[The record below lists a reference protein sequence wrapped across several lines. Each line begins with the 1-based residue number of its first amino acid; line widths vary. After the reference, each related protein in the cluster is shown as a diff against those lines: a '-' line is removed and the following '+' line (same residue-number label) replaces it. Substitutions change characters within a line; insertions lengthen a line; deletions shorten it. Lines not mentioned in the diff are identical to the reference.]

1 MNTHLMTPVP
11 TVPAQR
17 IDVNGLGYARI
28 VRSEWTKLRSLRSSG
43 YALLAAVAMLLGFGI
58 IDCASILSNWATL
71 TAKEKASFDP
81 LLASLRGID
90 GAQLAIGILG
100 VLVITG
106 EYTTGMIRSTFAAVP
121 KRLPVL
127 WAKATVFG
135 AVSLALTVPAA
146 LIAFFAS
153 QSILDGQH
161 VSIAFSHPGVPRAVI
176 GAALYITA
184 LGLFAFGLG
193 ALIRN
198 TAGAIAAL
206 VGTIFVL
213 PALVNV
219 LPPSLKGTIGP
230 YLPTNAGE
238 AITSIHPAAHT
249 LAPWTGFGVL
259 CAYAAAN
266 LLAAALLLR
275 RRDA

>member
-1 MNTHLMTPVP
+1 MNTQLTTP
-11 TVPAQR
+11 VPAQR
-17 IDVNGLGYARI
+17 IDINGLGYARI

-43 YALLAAVAMLLGFGI
+43 YTLLAAVAMLIAFGI
-58 IDCASILSNWATL
+58 IDSASIVGNWATL
-71 TAKEKASFDP
+71 SAKEKASFDP

-127 WAKATVFG
+127 WAKATVFT
-135 AVSLALTVPAA
+135 AASLALTIPAA

-153 QSILDGQH
+153 QSTLDGQH
-161 VSIAFSHPGVPRAVI
+161 ISIAFSHPGVPRAVI
-176 GAALYITA
+176 GAALYLTA
-184 LGLFAFGLG
+184 LGVFALGLG

-206 VGTIFVL
+206 VATIFVL
-213 PALVNV
+213 PALINV
-219 LPPSLKGTIGP
+219 LPPSLEDAIGP

-238 AITSIHPAAHT
+238 AITAIRPAPHT
-249 LAPWTGFGVL
+249 LAPWTGFGLL
-259 CAYAAAN
+259 CAYAAAT
-266 LLAAALLLR
+266 LLAAALMLR

>member
-1 MNTHLMTPVP
+1 MTTQTITPSLTQEINVG
-11 TVPAQR
+11 
-17 IDVNGLGYARI
+17 GLNYARI
-28 VRSEWTKLRSLRSSG
+28 VRSEWTKLRSLRSTG
-43 YALLAAVAMLLGFGI
+43 YALLAAVTMLIAFGI
-58 IDCASILSNWATL
+58 IDSASIVSNWPTL
-71 TAKEKASFDP
+71 SAKEKASFDP

-100 VLVITG
+100 VLALTG
-106 EYTTGMIRSTFAAVP
+106 EYTTGMIRSTFTAVP

-135 AVSLALTVPAA
+135 AVSLALTVPTA

-161 VSIAFSHPGVPRAVI
+161 ISIAFSHPGVPQAVI
-176 GAALYITA
+176 GAALYLTA
-184 LGLFAFGLG
+184 LGLFALGLG

-206 VGTIFVL
+206 VATIFVL

-219 LPPSLKGTIGP
+219 LPPSLKDTIGP
-230 YLPTNAGE
+230 YLPANAGS
-238 AITSIHPAAHT
+238 AITSIHPAPHT
-249 LAPWTGFGVL
+249 LAPWTGLGLL
-259 CAYAAAN
+259 CAYPAAT
-266 LLAAALLLR
+266 LLAAAPLLH
-275 RRDA
+275 RRDI

>member
-1 MNTHLMTPVP
+1 MNMHLMTPVP

-17 IDVNGLGYARI
+17 IDINGLGYASI
-28 VRSEWTKLRSLRSSG
+28 VRSEWTKLRSLRSTG

-58 IDCASILSNWATL
+58 IDCASIVSNWATL

-100 VLVITG
+100 VLVITS
-106 EYTTGMIRSTFAAVP
+106 EYTTGMIRATFAAVP

-127 WAKATVFG
+127 WAKATVFT
-135 AVSLALTVPAA
+135 AVSLALTIPAA

-161 VSIAFSHPGVPRAVI
+161 ISIALSHPGVPRAVI
-176 GAALYITA
+176 GAGLYITA
-184 LGLFAFGLG
+184 LGVFALGLG

-219 LPPSLKGTIGP
+219 LPPSLKDTIGR
-230 YLPTNAGE
+230 YLPTNAGD
-238 AITSIHPAAHT
+238 AITAIHPAPHT
-249 LAPWTGFGVL
+249 LAPWTGFGLL
-259 CAYAAAN
+259 CAYTAAT
-266 LLAAALLLR
+266 LLAAAVLLR